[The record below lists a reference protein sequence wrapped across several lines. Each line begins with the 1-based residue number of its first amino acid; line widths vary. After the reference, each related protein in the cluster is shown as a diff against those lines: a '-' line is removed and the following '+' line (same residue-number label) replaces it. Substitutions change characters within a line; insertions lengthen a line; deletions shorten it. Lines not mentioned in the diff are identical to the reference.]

1 MLQADR
7 QFFDSGLAP
16 VTVPV
21 AVPVTAPVAAPVRA
35 AAA

>member
-16 VTVPV
+16 VP
-21 AVPVTAPVAAPVRA
+21 VPVTAPVAAPVA
-35 AAA
+35 APVWAATA